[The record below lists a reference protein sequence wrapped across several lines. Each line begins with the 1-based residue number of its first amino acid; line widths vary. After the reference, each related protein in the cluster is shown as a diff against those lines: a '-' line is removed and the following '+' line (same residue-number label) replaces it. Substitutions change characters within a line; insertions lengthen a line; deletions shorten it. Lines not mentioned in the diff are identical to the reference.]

1 MQLTFNNSQY
11 SKFRKWKW
19 FWRWAS
25 CSKQNFIIRT
35 KYEGKVL
42 TSTCCSCRFSFSIVY
57 TQVVRKI
64 WVLKLFLCN
73 MIRVQEFYWLVM
85 NLKLCLYSCSIANSW
100 SLIILTVVNNWDCQL
115 KKTFFSNIFPRNYVP
130 KWGEGGLG
138 TMPGLERLG
147 WEESDYNLWPFR
159 HHIDIWTGLWRNMER
174 SIFVKKRLLVRLKLI
189 IDNSQKL
196 VIGHPNTK

>member
-11 SKFRKWKW
+11 PKFREWKW

-35 KYEGKVL
+35 KYESKVL
-42 TSTCCSCRFSFSIVY
+42 ASKCCSCSFSFSFVY
-57 TQVVRKI
+57 AQVVRKI

-73 MIRVQEFYWLVM
+73 TMRVQEFYWLVM

-100 SLIILTVVNNWDCQL
+100 SLIILTVVNKRDCQL
-115 KKTFFSNIFPRNYVP
+115 QKLFSQTFSQEIVS

-147 WEESDYNLWPFR
+147 WEESDYNLWPVR
-159 HHIDIWTGLWRNMER
+159 HHTDISTGLRRNMEKACLW
-174 SIFVKKRLLVRLKLI
+174 KKIVSHAET
-189 IDNSQKL
+189 DNR
-196 VIGHPNTK
+196 